1 MVTQQATSTIAKQT
15 LQQILAHLHQELS
28 AILKDQLDQVILF
41 GSQARGEAVP
51 GSDIDV
57 LVVIKEE
64 PDYGDLIQRT
74 SSTIGHLS
82 LRYDVV
88 ISRAFV
94 SRERYEHENSPFL
107 INVRR
112 EGVLA

>member
-1 MVTQQATSTIAKQT
+1 MTQQATGTSANYG

-28 AILKDQLDQVILF
+28 AILKDQLDQVVLF
-41 GSQARGEAVP
+41 GSQARGEAMP

-57 LVVIKEE
+57 LVVVKDE

-74 SSTIGHLS
+74 SSTIGRLS

-112 EGVLA
+112 EGVPA